1 MKVPD
6 EQPAFDP
13 YHAWLGIP
21 PDHQPANL
29 YRLLGLER
37 FEANPDVIDVAAN
50 RQVAYLRQ
58 VGVGEKLRF
67 AKRLANEIADA
78 RRVLLDDELRRDYD
92 QQLCDADDRLPADLA
107 TSTFAIDTA
116 GAAAF
121 EKRPTRRPADR
132 HPERSMRRRRQRIFM
147 MCGAAAMTVGVV
159 VGGGYVATRPQPVA
173 NNRSVATS
181 ASPIEDLASERP
193 TKKTRAAARLSV
205 PVVAPNPS
213 QSISDAF
220 DRKFQEAENSASAMK
235 STLASNVKPHDGKKA
250 VGNIAAEKNET
261 TLPAGAP
268 SLLPIV
274 VDFDSDAWRDQL
286 ATEENSLFEKYH
298 AVHEG
303 KLFVD
308 RADDASYIGTPLRL
322 KNFQLA
328 AGESVSIDAR
338 IPKGLANGSGIVLQA
353 GDFRL
358 SLRVDSR
365 ETLLARTERN
375 EASVDLAEIPLES
388 DPKGLQMPYRLWITC
403 PVADSSDYAW
413 RIDTPSGES
422 CRGTFDPRQ
431 RMSRGEVLFF
441 ASRYDARNSHF
452 WIDNLRSDSTVK
464 PPETS
469 EEGTP

>member
-1 MKVPD
+1 MNVSH

-13 YHAWLGIP
+13 YHTWLGIP
-21 PDHQPANL
+21 PDQQPANM

-37 FEANPDVIDVAAN
+37 FEANADVIDVAAN

-58 VGVGEKLRF
+58 VGVGDKLPF
-67 AKRLANEIADA
+67 AKRLATEIADA
-78 RRVLLDDELRRDYD
+78 RRVLLDNKLRNAYD
-92 QQLCDADDRLPADLA
+92 QQLRHADAGRPDDLA
-107 TSTFAIDTA
+107 APSFTIATA
-116 GAAAF
+116 GATAV
-121 EKRPTRRPADR
+121 ENRRPGRSANR
-132 HPERSMRRRRQRIFM
+132 RPERSMRRQRQRSLI
-147 MCGAAAMTVGVV
+147 MCGAAAVTVV
-159 VGGGYVATRPQPVA
+159 VVLAGGYWVTRPRPVA
-173 NNRSVATS
+173 DKSSVATS
-181 ASPIEDLASERP
+181 DSPIESSARVR
-193 TKKTRAAARLSV
+193 TAAKQPSGARLSE
-205 PVVAPNPS
+205 PVVARSKS

-220 DRKFQEAENSASAMK
+220 DRKFHAAENSASAMK
-235 STLASNVKPHDGKKA
+235 SKLASNVKPPDGKKP
-250 VGNIAAEKNET
+250 VGNTAALKSET
-261 TLPAGAP
+261 TFSADIPP
-268 SLLPIV
+268 LLPIV
-274 VDFDSDAWRDQL
+274 VDFDSDAWREQL
-286 ATEENSLFEKYH
+286 LIEDNAQFEKHH
-298 AVHEG
+298 AVREG

-308 RADDASYIGTPLRL
+308 RADDASYIVTPLHL

-375 EASVDLAEIPLES
+375 EISVDLAEIPLES

-403 PVADSSDYAW
+403 PAADSSDYAW

-422 CRGTFDPRQ
+422 YRGMFDPRQ

-464 PPETS
+464 QPETPA
-469 EEGTP
+469 EGAP